1 MKEVKSEGQEAK
13 MTAPLPRISWKACVP
28 VSILV
33 LLPVYWQPR
42 VQAGDLSSHIYN
54 AWLAQLI
61 EAGRTEGLEIVRQ
74 TTNIL
79 FDLMLAGLLRLFGAE
94 IAQRLSVSVA
104 VLVFVWGSFRFV
116 SVAAG
121 RRAWHLLPC
130 IAMFAYGWVFHMGF
144 FNFYLSLGFC
154 FWALSLVWNWEKR
167 GIMWAVPMF
176 VLAYLAHALPVVWTA
191 GLLAYQVL
199 ARRAT
204 PRVRIYLTG
213 LWLLVMMVIHVAVG
227 QTMVS
232 RWSAQ
237 QIKMSTGADQVWV
250 FDGKYYL
257 VLAGLLLVW
266 SLLFLELVRKSGPQQ
281 VVSSIPFHLCVIAA
295 AAVFILPTTVL
306 IPGFQHKLVYIAE
319 RMSLGVGICVCA
331 LLGAAI
337 PKAYERYALVV
348 LSVVFFGFLF
358 RDERILN
365 SLEDRIDDIVS
376 QIPQGQRV
384 ISAVEDPTL
393 HVFAVTH
400 MIDRACLLHRCY
412 SYANYE
418 PSTAQ
423 FRIRAVAPNRYVTA
437 NYEDSWRLQNG
448 TYVVKETDLPLLQL
462 FLDESGGL
470 RVRSLKPGSE
480 CGSTTLKALPALFE
494 LG

>member
-1 MKEVKSEGQEAK
+1 MMEEVKSQESKVRMPA
-13 MTAPLPRISWKACVP
+13 ALPGLGWKAY
-28 VSILV
+28 VSLSVLI

-74 TTNIL
+74 STNIL
-79 FDLMLAGLLRLFGAE
+79 FDLMLGGLLPLLGAE
-94 IAQRLSVSVA
+94 LAQRLAVSIA
-104 VLVFVWGSFRFV
+104 VLVFVWGAFRFV

-130 IAMFAYGWVFHMGF
+130 IVMLAYGWVFHMGF
-144 FNFYLSLGFC
+144 FNFYLSMGFC
-154 FWALSLVWNWEKR
+154 FWTLSLLWDWNRR
-167 GIMWAVPMF
+167 GVMWAVPMLMF
-176 VLAYLAHALPVVWTA
+176 AYLAHALPVVWTA

-199 ARRAT
+199 ARRVT

-213 LWLLVMMVIHVAVG
+213 LWLFAMTVVHVVVG
-227 QTMVS
+227 RTTFS
-232 RWSAQ
+232 RWSPQ
-237 QIKMSTGADQVWV
+237 QIKMTTGADQVWV

-257 VLAGLLLVW
+257 VLAGLLVVW
-266 SLLFLELVRKSGPQQ
+266 SLLFLDMLRESGPQR
-281 VVSSIPFHLCVIAA
+281 VINSIPFQLCVIAA

-331 LLGAAI
+331 FLGAAI

-348 LSVVFFGFLF
+348 LSIVFFGLLF

-365 SLEDRIDDIVS
+365 SLEDRIDDVVS
-376 QIPQGQRV
+376 QLPPGQRLV
-384 ISAVEDPTL
+384 SAVDDPTL

-400 MIDRACLLHRCY
+400 MVDRACVYHCY

-423 FRIRAVAPNRYVTA
+423 FRIRAVAPNRVVA
-437 NYEDSWRLQNG
+437 ASYEDSWRLQNG
-448 TYVVKETDLPLLQL
+448 SYMVKDGDLPLLQL
-462 FLDESGGL
+462 VMDEFGGL
-470 RVRSLKPGSE
+470 RLRSLKSGTE
-480 CGSTTLKALPALFE
+480 CGSTPITALPPLFG

>member
-1 MKEVKSEGQEAK
+1 MAEVTSQEPTFKTVPMGAWK
-13 MTAPLPRISWKACVP
+13 IYVPL
-28 VSILV
+28 SILV

-79 FDLMLAGLLRLFGAE
+79 FDLLLSGLLRIMGAE
-94 IAQRLSVSVA
+94 MAQRLSVSLA
-104 VLVFVWGSFRFV
+104 VLVFVWGAFRFV

-144 FNFYLSLGFC
+144 FNFYLSLGLC
-154 FWALSLVWNWEKR
+154 FWTLSLVWDWNKR
-167 GIMWAVPMF
+167 GVMWAIPTT
-176 VLAYLAHALPVVWTA
+176 VLAYLAHALPVVWML
-191 GLLAYQVL
+191 GLLAYQL
-199 ARRAT
+199 PARRST

-213 LWLLVMMVIHVAVG
+213 LWLFAMMVIHVAVG
-227 QTMVS
+227 QTMFS
-232 RWSAQ
+232 RWSPQ

-250 FDGKYYL
+250 FDGKYYI
-257 VLAGLLLVW
+257 VLAGLLMVW
-266 SLLFLELVRKSGPQQ
+266 SLLFLDLLRKSGAQQ
-281 VVSSIPFHLCVIAA
+281 VVSSVPFQLCVIAA

-306 IPGFQHKLVYIAE
+306 IPGFQHQLVYIAE

-337 PKAYERYALVV
+337 PKAYERYALMV
-348 LSVVFFGFLF
+348 LTLVFFGFLF
-358 RDERILN
+358 RDERLLN
-365 SLEDRIDDIVS
+365 SLEDRIDHIVS
-376 QIPQGQRV
+376 QLPPGQRV
-384 ISAVEDPTL
+384 VSAVEDPTL

-400 MIDRACLLHRCY
+400 MIDRACVHRCY

-423 FRIRAVAPNRYVTA
+423 FRIRAVAENPYVAFRYD
-437 NYEDSWRLQNG
+437 DSWKLQNG
-448 TYVVKETDLPLLQL
+448 SYVVKDSDLPLLQL
-462 FLDESGGL
+462 IRDDTGGL
-470 RVRSLKPGSE
+470 KFRSLKAGAE
-480 CGSTTLKALPALFE
+480 CGSTTFSALPPLFDR
-494 LG
+494 G

>member
-1 MKEVKSEGQEAK
+1 MPVEATQKSEVGSESLSQPSAWK
-13 MTAPLPRISWKACVP
+13 LYVPL
-28 VSILV
+28 SILV

-61 EAGRTEGLEIVRQ
+61 EAGRLEGLEIVRQ
-74 TTNIL
+74 STNIL
-79 FDLMLAGLLRLFGAE
+79 FDLMLGGLLRLLGPE
-94 IAQRLSVSVA
+94 MAQRIAVSIS
-104 VLVFVWGSFRFV
+104 VLVFVWGAFRFV
-116 SVAAG
+116 NVAAG

-130 IAMFAYGWVFHMGF
+130 IVMFAYGWVFHMGF
-144 FNFYLSLGFC
+144 FNFYLSMGLC
-154 FWALSLVWNWEKR
+154 FWTLSLVWDWNRR
-167 GIMWAVPMF
+167 GVMWAVPMVMF
-176 VLAYLAHALPVVWTA
+176 AYLAHALPVVWTA

-204 PRVRIYLTG
+204 ARVRIYLTT
-213 LWLLVMMVIHVAVG
+213 LWLFAMMVLHVAVG
-227 QTMVS
+227 QTMFS
-232 RWSAQ
+232 QWSPQ
-237 QIKMSTGADQVWV
+237 QIRMSTGADQIWV
-250 FDGKYYL
+250 FDGKYYI
-257 VLAGLLLVW
+257 VLAGLLVVW
-266 SLLFLELVRKSGPQQ
+266 SLLFLDLLHKSGPQQ
-281 VVSSIPFHLCVIAA
+281 VVSSIPFQLCVIAA

-337 PKAYERYALVV
+337 PKAYERYALVI

-376 QIPQGQRV
+376 QLPPGQRV
-384 ISAVEDPTL
+384 VSAVEDPTL
-393 HVFAVTH
+393 HVLAVTH
-400 MIDRACLLHRCY
+400 MIDRACVRRCY

-423 FRIRAVAPNRYVTA
+423 FRIRAVAPNPYVA
-437 NYEDSWRLQNG
+437 ASYDDSWRMQSG
-448 TYVVKETDLPLLQL
+448 SYVVKESDLPLLQL
-462 FLDESGGL
+462 VLDESGGL
-470 RVRSLKPGSE
+470 RFRSLKSGSE
-480 CGSTTLKALPALFE
+480 CGSTTLRALPPLFG